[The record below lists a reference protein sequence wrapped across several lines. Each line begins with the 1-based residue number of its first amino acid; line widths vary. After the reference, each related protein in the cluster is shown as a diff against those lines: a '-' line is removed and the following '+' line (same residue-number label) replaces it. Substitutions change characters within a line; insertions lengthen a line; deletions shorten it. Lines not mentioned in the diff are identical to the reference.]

1 MLQGLVAVVLFD
13 LAGEAAARALHLPLP
28 GPVVGMVLLVIA
40 LLVRDDLAV
49 RFERGAGLLLRH
61 MSLFFIPA
69 GVGILAEGE
78 MLRTEWLPIS
88 VAIAVSTLLALL
100 TGAFAFMLAA
110 RGVHGARGARGERE
124 G

>member
-13 LAGEAAARALHLPLP
+13 LAGEAATRAFHLPLP

-40 LLVRDDLAV
+40 LLVRDDLATRV
-49 RFERGAGLLLRH
+49 ERGAALLLRH

-69 GVGILAEGE
+69 GVGIVAEGE

-88 VAIAVSTLLALL
+88 VAITVSTLLALL
-100 TGAFAFMLAA
+100 AGAGAFVLVA
-110 RGVHGARGARGERE
+110 RGIRGARGVRER
-124 G
+124 